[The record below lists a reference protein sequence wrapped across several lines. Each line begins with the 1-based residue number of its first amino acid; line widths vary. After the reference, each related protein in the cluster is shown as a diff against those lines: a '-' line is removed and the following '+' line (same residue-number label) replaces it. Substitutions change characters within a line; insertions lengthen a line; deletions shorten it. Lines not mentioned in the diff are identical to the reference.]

1 MTSRD
6 PVKDFVHVGGISHH
20 AIKVG
25 SEVGDIFFEAD
36 VTNFNKP
43 LKIPLE
49 IIPAEFNFEALQTI
63 ALDPVAQK
71 DGVAIIRFV
80 TSKLGFLD
88 WIETTNKVP
97 NRLGHGRFDK
107 VVGGVFANKF
117 FSWFEEIA
125 QVAVTEP
132 LLVETLEGPNIMKFA
147 EGIIESEIKGGEAN
161 EAGKMRHVGIWFAAR
176 ILFTQAIV
184 KAVLDIAV
192 PNDERMSFA
201 KM

>member
-1 MTSRD
+1 
-6 PVKDFVHVGGISHH
+6 
-20 AIKVG
+20 
-25 SEVGDIFFEAD
+25 VGDIFFEAD

-49 IIPAEFNFEALQTI
+49 VIPTEFNFEALQTI

-80 TSKLGFLD
+80 TSKLRFLD
-88 WIETTNKVP
+88 WIEATNKVP

-117 FSWFEEIA
+117 FSWFEEMA

>member
-1 MTSRD
+1 
-6 PVKDFVHVGGISHH
+6 
-20 AIKVG
+20 
-25 SEVGDIFFEAD
+25 VGDIFFEAD

-49 IIPAEFNFEALQTI
+49 VIPAKFNFEALQTI

-88 WIETTNKVP
+88 WIEATNKVP

-176 ILFTQAIV
+176 ILFTQTIV
-184 KAVLDIAV
+184 KAVFDIAV
-192 PNDERMSFA
+192 ADDERMSFA